1 METKNLCA
9 QIPLELHAKVRAEQ
23 EKSGLTLGAYIT
35 EVRTKFYEKGDVK
48 MNDTTRTLAF
58 QIPDELFWRIKDH
71 LTRETER
78 TGKRFTQRDF
88 VLGLIKKALDEAEQ
102 AEANGSDA
110 ESDTD
115 EEATADSEAERG
127 TDEEPADDE
136 GGEAAQEA

>member
-35 EVRTKFYEKGDVK
+35 EVLTKFYEKGESK
-48 MNDTTRTLAF
+48 MNDATRTLAF

-78 TGKRFTQRDF
+78 TGKRLTQRDF
-88 VLGLIKKALDEAEQ
+88 VLGLIEKALDEAEQ
-102 AEANGSDA
+102 AAVNG
-110 ESDTD
+110 
-115 EEATADSEAERG
+115 SEAEDD
-127 TDEEPADDE
+127 TSEEPAEDN
-136 GGEAAQEA
+136 GSEAAPEV

>member
-35 EVRTKFYEKGDVK
+35 DVLTKFYEKGESK

-78 TGKRFTQRDF
+78 IGKRLTQRDF
-88 VLGLIKKALDEAEQ
+88 VLGLIENALDEAEQ
-102 AEANGSDA
+102 AEVNGGGA
-110 ESDTD
+110 EDDT
-115 EEATADSEAERG
+115 S
-127 TDEEPADDE
+127 EEPAEDN
-136 GGEAAQEA
+136 GSEAAPET

>member
-9 QIPLELHAKVRAEQ
+9 QILLELHAKVRAEQ

-35 EVRTKFYEKGDVK
+35 EVLTKFYEKGEIK
-48 MNDTTRTLAF
+48 MNDATRTLAF

-78 TGKRFTQRDF
+78 TGKRLTQRDF
-88 VLGLIKKALDEAEQ
+88 VLGLIEKALDEAEQ

-115 EEATADSEAERG
+115 EEAMADIEAERG

-136 GGEAAQEA
+136 IDESEPET

>member
-35 EVRTKFYEKGDVK
+35 EVLTKFYEKGEVE

-78 TGKRFTQRDF
+78 TGKRLTQRDF
-88 VLGLIKKALDEAEQ
+88 VLGLIEKALDEAEQ
-102 AEANGSDA
+102 AEGSA
-110 ESDTD
+110 
-115 EEATADSEAERG
+115 
-127 TDEEPADDE
+127 DEEPADDE
-136 GGEAAQEA
+136 IDESEPET

>member
-35 EVRTKFYEKGDVK
+35 DVLTKFYEKGEVK

-78 TGKRFTQRDF
+78 TGKRLTQRDF
-88 VLGLIKKALDEAEQ
+88 VLGLIEQALDEAER
-102 AEANGSDA
+102 AEAD
-110 ESDTD
+110 ESG
-115 EEATADSEAERG
+115 SEAEDN
-127 TDEEPADDE
+127 DEAEDDAN
-136 GGEAAQEA
+136 GELES

>member
-35 EVRTKFYEKGDVK
+35 DVLTKFYEKGEIK

-78 TGKRFTQRDF
+78 TGKRLTQRDF
-88 VLGLIKKALDEAEQ
+88 VLGLIEQALDEAER
-102 AEANGSDA
+102 AEDN
-110 ESDTD
+110 ESG
-115 EEATADSEAERG
+115 SEAEDN
-127 TDEEPADDE
+127 DEAEDDADGEPE
-136 GGEAAQEA
+136 S

>member
-35 EVRTKFYEKGDVK
+35 EVLTKFYEKGEVK

-78 TGKRFTQRDF
+78 TGMRFTQRDF
-88 VLGLIKKALDEAEQ
+88 VLGLIERALDEAEQ
-102 AEANGSDA
+102 AAVNG
-110 ESDTD
+110 
-115 EEATADSEAERG
+115 SEAEDD
-127 TDEEPADDE
+127 TSEELAEDNGSESAP
-136 GGEAAQEA
+136 EA

>member
-35 EVRTKFYEKGDVK
+35 EVLTKFYEKGEVK

-88 VLGLIKKALDEAEQ
+88 VLGLIEKALDEAEQ
-102 AEANGSDA
+102 AEGNGSDA
-110 ESDTD
+110 EGSAD
-115 EEATADSEAERG
+115 EEL
-127 TDEEPADDE
+127 ADD
-136 GGEAAQEA
+136 GRGESVPET

>member
-35 EVRTKFYEKGDVK
+35 EVRTKFYEKGEIK
-48 MNDTTRTLAF
+48 MSDTTRTLAF
-58 QIPDELFWRIKDH
+58 QIPDEMFWRIKDH

-88 VLGLIKKALDEAEQ
+88 VLGLIEKALDEAEQ
-102 AEANGSDA
+102 AEANGNDA

-115 EEATADSEAERG
+115 EEAMADNEAERG
-127 TDEEPADDE
+127 TAEESTDDE
-136 GGEAAQEA
+136 SVESAPET

>member
-88 VLGLIKKALDEAEQ
+88 VLGLIEKALDEAEQ
-102 AEANGSDA
+102 MEGSGS
-110 ESDTD
+110 ESED
-115 EEATADSEAERG
+115 DSG
-127 TDEEPADDE
+127 EEPTAE
-136 GGEAAQEA
+136 GSAVEETAANDGSEAAQEA

>member
-35 EVRTKFYEKGDVK
+35 EVLTKFYEKGEVK
-48 MNDTTRTLAF
+48 MNDTTRALAF

-78 TGKRFTQRDF
+78 TGKRLTQRDF
-88 VLGLIKKALDEAEQ
+88 VLGLIEKALDEAEQ
-102 AEANGSDA
+102 AEVNGGGA
-110 ESDTD
+110 EDDT
-115 EEATADSEAERG
+115 S
-127 TDEEPADDE
+127 EEPAEDN
-136 GGEAAQEA
+136 GSEAAPET

>member
-35 EVRTKFYEKGDVK
+35 EVLTKFYEKGEGK
-48 MNDTTRTLAF
+48 MNDTTRALAF

-78 TGKRFTQRDF
+78 TGKRLTQRDF
-88 VLGLIKKALDEAEQ
+88 VLGLIEKALDEAEQ
-102 AEANGSDA
+102 AEGNGSDA
-110 ESDTD
+110 EGSM
-115 EEATADSEAERG
+115 G
-127 TDEEPADDE
+127 EEPADDE
-136 GGEAAQEA
+136 SDESEPET

>member
-35 EVRTKFYEKGDVK
+35 EVLTKFYEKGDVK

-88 VLGLIKKALDEAEQ
+88 VLGLIEKALDEAEQ
-102 AEANGSDA
+102 MEGSGS
-110 ESDTD
+110 ESED
-115 EEATADSEAERG
+115 DSG
-127 TDEEPADDE
+127 EEPTAE
-136 GGEAAQEA
+136 GSAVEETAANDGSEAAQEA

>member
-35 EVRTKFYEKGDVK
+35 DVLTKFYEKGEVK

-78 TGKRFTQRDF
+78 TGKRLTQRDF
-88 VLGLIKKALDEAEQ
+88 VLGLIEQALDEAER
-102 AEANGSDA
+102 AEAD
-110 ESDTD
+110 ESG
-115 EEATADSEAERG
+115 SEAEDN
-127 TDEEPADDE
+127 DEAEDDAD
-136 GGEAAQEA
+136 GELES

>member
-35 EVRTKFYEKGDVK
+35 EVRTKFYEKGEVK
-48 MNDTTRTLAF
+48 MNDTTRALAF

-78 TGKRFTQRDF
+78 TGKRLTQRDF
-88 VLGLIKKALDEAEQ
+88 VLGLIEKALDEAEQ
-102 AEANGSDA
+102 AEGNGSDA
-110 ESDTD
+110 EGSM
-115 EEATADSEAERG
+115 G
-127 TDEEPADDE
+127 EEPADDE
-136 GGEAAQEA
+136 SDESEPET

>member
-9 QIPLELHAKVRAEQ
+9 QIPLELHARVRAEQ

-35 EVRTKFYEKGDVK
+35 EVLTKFYEKGEVK
-48 MNDTTRTLAF
+48 MNDATRTLAF

-88 VLGLIKKALDEAEQ
+88 VLGLIEKALDEAEQ
-102 AEANGSDA
+102 ELASGSGAED
-110 ESDTD
+110 DTS
-115 EEATADSEAERG
+115 EEATEDNGSEAA
-127 TDEEPADDE
+127 P
-136 GGEAAQEA
+136 EA

>member
-35 EVRTKFYEKGDVK
+35 DVLTKFYEKGESK

-78 TGKRFTQRDF
+78 IGKRLTQRDF
-88 VLGLIKKALDEAEQ
+88 VLGLIEKALDEAEQ
-102 AEANGSDA
+102 AEGNGSDA
-110 ESDTD
+110 EGSM
-115 EEATADSEAERG
+115 G
-127 TDEEPADDE
+127 EEPADDE
-136 GGEAAQEA
+136 SDESEPET

>member
-35 EVRTKFYEKGDVK
+35 DVLTKFYEKGAVK

-78 TGKRFTQRDF
+78 TGKRLTQRDF
-88 VLGLIKKALDEAEQ
+88 VLGLIEQALDEAER
-102 AEANGSDA
+102 AEAEGSANDESADA
-110 ESDTD
+110 ADGEPES
-115 EEATADSEAERG
+115 
-127 TDEEPADDE
+127 
-136 GGEAAQEA
+136 

>member
-35 EVRTKFYEKGDVK
+35 EVLTKFYEKGEVK

-88 VLGLIKKALDEAEQ
+88 VLGLIEKALDEAEQ
-102 AEANGSDA
+102 MEGSGS
-110 ESDTD
+110 ESED
-115 EEATADSEAERG
+115 DSG
-127 TDEEPADDE
+127 EEPTAE
-136 GGEAAQEA
+136 GSAVEETAANDGSEAAQEA

>member
-88 VLGLIKKALDEAEQ
+88 VLGLLEKALDEAEQ
-102 AEANGSDA
+102 MEGSGS
-110 ESDTD
+110 ESED
-115 EEATADSEAERG
+115 DSG
-127 TDEEPADDE
+127 EEPTAE
-136 GGEAAQEA
+136 GSAVEETAANDGSEAAQEA

>member
-35 EVRTKFYEKGDVK
+35 DVLTQFYEKGEVK
-48 MNDTTRTLAF
+48 MNDTTRALAF

-78 TGKRFTQRDF
+78 TGKRLTQRDF
-88 VLGLIKKALDEAEQ
+88 VLGLIEKALDEAEQ
-102 AEANGSDA
+102 AEGNGSDA
-110 ESDTD
+110 EGSM
-115 EEATADSEAERG
+115 G
-127 TDEEPADDE
+127 EEPADDE
-136 GGEAAQEA
+136 SDESEPET